1 MPPRG
6 PALTFDPR
14 YVTAAIDAWR
24 ACNLEPIA
32 LSDLE
37 REIARLMRERF
48 IAWNIMGMR
57 EQTVSA
63 SSVTKAIGVFPA
75 LKLARR
81 TTRGRGEARVTIIT
95 PTLGGRDVLAEE
107 PIGGALYP
115 RFAEYLSNASADI
128 TSLLN
133 LLAQHGPLTQPV
145 LHVLPEAP
153 RRGAAYQAAIKEGLG
168 DYRSQTTIINTPNIA
183 YEPASPKPTPAQR
196 VKAAQSWAMQAH
208 PAGTLKQLDKA
219 IAISLAFGL
228 LWVDVAQ
235 VNEVI
240 GIKSVGLAATYISK
254 DPLINGSVFA
264 KDLRERELYQIRHDL
279 LAEGFPQG
287 VRRWNWVWARK
298 NMGNSLG
305 MGKTALSG
313 VCL

>member
-153 RRGAAYQAAIKEGLG
+153 RRGAAYQAAIKEG
-168 DYRSQTTIINTPNIA
+168 
-183 YEPASPKPTPAQR
+183 
-196 VKAAQSWAMQAH
+196 WAM
-208 PAGTLKQLDKA
+208 T
-219 IAISLAFGL
+219 
-228 LWVDVAQ
+228 
-235 VNEVI
+235 
-240 GIKSVGLAATYISK
+240 
-254 DPLINGSVFA
+254 
-264 KDLRERELYQIRHDL
+264 
-279 LAEGFPQG
+279 G
-287 VRRWNWVWARK
+287 VRQPLSIRRILPMSQLAQADTCSACQ
-298 NMGNSLG
+298 GGPILG
-305 MGKTALSG
+305 HASASCRHAKATR
-313 VCL
+313 